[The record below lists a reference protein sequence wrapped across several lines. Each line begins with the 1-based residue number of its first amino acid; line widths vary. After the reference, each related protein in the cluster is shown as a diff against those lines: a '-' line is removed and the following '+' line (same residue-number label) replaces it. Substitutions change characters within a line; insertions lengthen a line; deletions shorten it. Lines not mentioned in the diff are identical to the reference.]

1 MKYFSKDNS
10 ERPHLQK
17 TLSLWNLFTIA
28 FGAIVGTSWT
38 LLVGNWMV
46 LGGGPLPS
54 MYAFLL
60 ATIILVPIGSAFS
73 ELASAIPVAGG
84 AAVHAFRAFGEKPA
98 FLCGW
103 FLLLSNA
110 LICPWEAI
118 VISSLLSDQVA
129 AFPAFAWL
137 RSIKLYSVMHTDIY
151 LWPVLI
157 SAGFCLWVIR
167 SNLRGVQSEARLSA
181 FLVKPLLLGMAL
193 TLSITLFAGSASNTL
208 PTFVPVST
216 SALGSTSAQNLPEGV
231 IAVLAIA
238 PFYYAGFDTI
248 TIHAGEAARG
258 INWSKFGKVI
268 SLAILAAG
276 CFYLVSIYSF
286 GTLMP
291 WREFIQSP
299 SPALSTL
306 KQLNIFAYAI
316 MIGVMIFGSLGPM
329 NAFLGASSRIAYGLA
344 RHHQLPSCL
353 MHRNDTG
360 NVPDVACYILAGVTV
375 AGPLLGHDILTPLAT
390 VASAGFI
397 FSCVAASFSC
407 LKLRFSEPDLARPYK
422 VPGGMVGISIACIN
436 SLILLFFIVMPGVPS
451 SLTASNW
458 LVLLLWTCLGY
469 TLHRHTHRGGFTEQ
483 SSEDAELVIDAEIR
497 KR

>member
-1 MKYFSKDNS
+1 MKYFSKDNNKGL
-10 ERPHLQK
+10 HLQR

-46 LGGGPLPS
+46 LGGGPLPA

-60 ATIILVPIGSAFS
+60 ATFILVPIGSAFS
-73 ELASAIPVAGG
+73 ELAAAIPIAGG
-84 AAVHAFRAFGEKPA
+84 AAEHTFRAFGEIPS

-110 LICPWEAI
+110 LICTWEAI
-118 VISSLLSDQVA
+118 VISSLLADQVA

-137 RSIKLYSVMHTDIY
+137 RSIKLYTIMHTDIY

-157 SAGFCLWVIR
+157 SAVFCVWVIH
-167 SNLRGVQSEARLSA
+167 SNLRGVQSQARLSA

-193 TLSITLFAGSASNTL
+193 ILLITLFAGSANNML
-208 PTFVPVST
+208 PTFVPVS
-216 SALGSTSAQNLPEGV
+216 SPALGSTSAQSLPGGI

-248 TIHAGEAARG
+248 TIHAGEAAPG

-268 SLAILAAG
+268 SLAIIAAG

-286 GTLMP
+286 GSLMP

-306 KQLNIFAYAI
+306 KQLNIFAYAAMIGI
-316 MIGVMIFGSLGPM
+316 MILGSLGPM
-329 NAFLGASSRIAYGLA
+329 NAFLGASSRIVYGMA
-344 RHHQLPSCL
+344 RRHQLPSHL
-353 MHRNDTG
+353 MHLSETS
-360 NVPDVACYILAGVTV
+360 NVPDAACYILAGVTV
-375 AGPLLGHDILTPLAT
+375 IGPFLGHDVLTPLAT

-397 FSCVAASFSC
+397 FSCVAAAFSC
-407 LKLRFSEPDLARPYK
+407 LKLRFSEPDLARPYR
-422 VPGGMVGISIACIN
+422 VPGDMIGIGIACIN
-436 SLILLFFIVMPGVPS
+436 SLILLFFIVMPGAPS

-458 LVLLLWTCLGY
+458 LLLVLWTCLGSALY
-469 TLHRHTHRGGFTEQ
+469 RHTHKGFTQ
-483 SSEDAELVIDAEIR
+483 QMPQDEL
-497 KR
+497 